1 MKVTEITQMGQGTK
15 EDKPGQDSEMY
26 LIVKRR
32 SKEGEP
38 EKIRK
43 EQQEGQV
50 WYCSCQRK
58 IAF

>member
-1 MKVTEITQMGQGTK
+1 MGQGTK